1 MSVIVSNPEIL
12 GGKPII
18 RGTRI
23 SVEFILSLVAS
34 GMTIDDI
41 VREYPHLTAP
51 HVKAAIE
58 YGAQLAGGFR
68 SGPLTSFTRL
78 AGGHAVSDG

>member
-1 MSVIVSNPEIL
+1 MNSDYIIRDRNIL

-23 SVEFILSLVAS
+23 SVEFILELAAS

-41 VREYPHLTAP
+41 VREYPFLKRDA
-51 HVKAAIE
+51 VFAVLRFAADELKHEEIMIE
-58 YGAQLAGGFR
+58 
-68 SGPLTSFTRL
+68 P
-78 AGGHAVSDG
+78 AVV